1 MKITKSAEKITPF
14 GGLNFCLETY
24 HDSGLAGLI
33 DRHLGARGGGGGFS
47 YSEIMANLMGVFF
60 GGGDCAEDI
69 GEHLGGYLGQMP
81 EMPVCSPDTLLR
93 GIKELSCEST
103 PVVNPDS
110 GVTHQFNINE
120 PLGDLLVG
128 ALRETGQL
136 SPQRSYTLD
145 YDNKVIPTEKWDAAK
160 TYKKCYGYQ
169 PGIASINNMPVYIEG
184 RNGNSPA
191 KYAQQATLQRAFG
204 HLSDHQITIGRF
216 RADSAS
222 YQQAVIPVVE
232 ANADQFYIRAKA
244 SAGMDQQ
251 IAGLP
256 VENWTPITLEGQKM
270 DVAELPG
277 FRPFGGAASDRLIV
291 SRIPRPDDQADVFS
305 GQAYIYRAILTRDR
319 QSSPKQIVA
328 FYNGRGSERLFDV
341 MGNDFGWSKLPCSL
355 LSENTVFMI
364 LTGIIG

>member
-1 MKITKSAEKITPF
+1 
-14 GGLNFCLETY
+14 
-24 HDSGLAGLI
+24 
-33 DRHLGARGGGGGFS
+33 
-47 YSEIMANLMGVFF
+47 
-60 GGGDCAEDI
+60 
-69 GEHLGGYLGQMP
+69 
-81 EMPVCSPDTLLR
+81 
-93 GIKELSCEST
+93 KELSCLSRQVT
-103 PVVNPDS
+103 NPDS
-110 GVTHQFNINE
+110 VVTHELNINE
-120 PLGDLLVG
+120 RLRDLLGG
-128 ALRETGQL
+128 ALRETGQF

-160 TYKKCYGYQ
+160 TYNKCYGYQ

-184 RNGNSPA
+184 TNGNSPA

-222 YQQAVIPVVE
+222 YQQKVVE
-232 ANADQFYIRAKA
+232 VVEDNTGQFYIRVKR

-256 VENWTPITLEGQKM
+256 AEYWTPITLKGQKR

-277 FRPFGGAASDRLIV
+277 FRPFGGATSYRLIV

-305 GQAYIYRAILTRDR
+305 GQAYIYRAILTGDR

-328 FYNGRGSERLFDV
+328 FYNGR
-341 MGNDFGWSKLPCSL
+341 
-355 LSENTVFMI
+355 
-364 LTGIIG
+364 